1 MTKIKRQPTE
11 LDKHIGEAIA
21 LQRKIKNQTR
31 KKLGEKMGLCYQQ
44 IQHYETGKHQIT
56 INKLVDISKALAVRF
71 AEFLPK
77 DLLKK

>member
-1 MTKIKRQPTE
+1 MTKTKRQPTE
-11 LDKHIGEAIA
+11 LDKYIGDAIA
-21 LQRKIKNQTR
+21 LQRKIKNKSR
-31 KKLGEKMGLCYQQ
+31 KQLGEKVGICYQQ

-77 DLLKK
+77 E